1 MSFARVCPTVRRVL
15 RAAAVTLVVTTVPVA
30 AQEVTPE
37 LIRARSEREWAT
49 KAEKMRRHLLPVM
62 REHGVDLWVILSREN
77 TTDPLLELFGG
88 YGVTGWY
95 GHRNAYLFH
104 DAGVGLEAT
113 AIGTHLSGHLNRF
126 YDTATSYGEEG
137 LRPHLRE
144 YLAARDPQRIAINQ
158 SRTISMA
165 DGLTAELKDYL
176 LDALGDRLA
185 DRLVSSERLV
195 VDYASRHTSAEDAIQ
210 REASEATYDIL
221 RRALSSEV
229 ITPGRTSLMD
239 VQYWITA
246 EWKRQGF
253 EFNFPAALDLQRIG
267 SLALDDAD
275 DPVIEP
281 GDLLHVDF
289 GVRTSGIV
297 ADQQKMAYVLRGG
310 ETAPP
315 EGLVRAF
322 ESSRRAAAIILDE
335 MQVGR
340 NGADIKRR
348 AETRAVSDA
357 IELLVY
363 SHVQGYWVHDA
374 GMWAIHDWPERY
386 GEHPR
391 ISLKDGDWVSLE
403 FSVSVPVAEW
413 EGQLVTI
420 MREEDILIRAGRA
433 PEFLSGPQTEL
444 WIVR

>member
-1 MSFARVCPTVRRVL
+1 MC
-15 RAAAVTLVVTTVPVA
+15 
-30 AQEVTPE
+30 
-37 LIRARSEREWAT
+37 
-49 KAEKMRRHLLPVM
+49 
-62 REHGVDLWVILSREN
+62 
-77 TTDPLLELFGG
+77 
-88 YGVTGWY
+88 
-95 GHRNAYLFH
+95 
-104 DAGVGLEAT
+104 
-113 AIGTHLSGHLNRF
+113 
-126 YDTATSYGEEG
+126 
-137 LRPHLRE
+137 
-144 YLAARDPQRIAINQ
+144 
-158 SRTISMA
+158 
-165 DGLTAELKDYL
+165 
-176 LDALGDRLA
+176 
-185 DRLVSSERLV
+185 
-195 VDYASRHTSAEDAIQ
+195 
-210 REASEATYDIL
+210 EASEATYGIL

-289 GVRTSGIV
+289 GVRPSGIG

-403 FSVSVPVAEW
+403 FAVSVPVAEW

-420 MREEDILIRAGRA
+420 MREEDILVRGDRA

>member
-1 MSFARVCPTVRRVL
+1 MRVARVRFTVQRLLPALAVSL
-15 RAAAVTLVVTTVPVA
+15 AVTTIPVA
-30 AQEVTPE
+30 AQITPE
-37 LIRARSEREWAT
+37 LIRARSEREWAV

-62 REHGVDLWVILSREN
+62 REHGVELWVILSREN
-77 TTDPLLELFGG
+77 TPDPVLELFGG
-88 YGVTGWY
+88 YGITGWY

-104 DAGVGLEAT
+104 DTGAGLETT

-126 YDTATSYGEEG
+126 YDTTTSYGEEG
-137 LRPHLRE
+137 LRPHLRA
-144 YLAARDPQRIAINQ
+144 YLEARNPQRIAINQ

-185 DRLVSSERLV
+185 GRLVPSEPLV

-210 REASEATYDIL
+210 REASEATYAIL

-229 ITPGRTSLMD
+229 ITPHRTSLMD
-239 VQYWITA
+239 VQYWVTA
-246 EWKRQGF
+246 EWKRQGY
-253 EFNFPAALDLQRIG
+253 EFNFPASLDLQRIG
-267 SLALDDAD
+267 GRLDDGD

-281 GDLLHVDF
+281 GDLLHIDF
-289 GVRTSGIV
+289 GVRVSGIV

-310 ETAPP
+310 ETVPP

-348 AETRAVSDA
+348 AETRAASDA

-386 GEHPR
+386 GVHPR
-391 ISLKDGDWVSLE
+391 IPLKDGDWVSLE
-403 FSVSVPVAEW
+403 FAVSVPVPEW
-413 EGQLVTI
+413 EDQVVTI
-420 MREEDILIRAGRA
+420 MREEDTLIRANRV

-444 WIVR
+444 WIVK